1 MFIIKIYV
9 YNTNMLQ
16 YVYNNN
22 NNNNTFIIKIII
34 LIANLH
40 FTILFVLL
48 YSLGL
53 DPNLLSSLKLQSS

>member
-9 YNTNMLQ
+9 YNNNMLQ
-16 YVYNNN
+16 YVYNN

-40 FTILFVLL
+40 FTLLFVLL